1 MEGGIFVAIFFF
13 MTVLLIWGGIIISRH
28 KERMSI
34 IEKGLGADDMKA
46 LYSTWAR
53 PSSPLSSLKWGI
65 LFVMVGLAVILG
77 VWLHS
82 LYFIGDGI
90 IPGLIAVFGGLG
102 LLLFYWI
109 ASKKQA

>member
-1 MEGGIFVAIFFF
+1 MDGGIFVAIFFF

-46 LYSTWAR
+46 LYATWAR

-102 LLLFYWI
+102 LLLFYRI
-109 ASKKQA
+109 ASKKEA

>member
-1 MEGGIFVAIFFF
+1 MEGGIFIVIFFF
-13 MTVLLIWGGIIISRH
+13 ITVLLIWGGTIISRH

-65 LFVMVGLAVILG
+65 LLVMVGLAIILG

-102 LLLFYWI
+102 LLLFYRI
-109 ASKKQA
+109 ASKKEA